1 MFVCV
6 CGLFRG
12 RGCACGACILVA
24 RDRQACANRVFVLI
38 ISGTT
43 ALICRRWRAETRN
56 VGRHVELN
64 RFDYIFVVL
73 VLLNRYLFQN
83 ETANYPGC
91 TNRMQ
96 LICEASQICFRW
108 VIKVMIALV
117 FYDRNDPSWV
127 FSTSI
132 DCQCKCARS
141 HPIHKR
147 SSCLSIKQIRKTCSA
162 LGFYYS
168 ERRAL
173 MLSAPRP
180 SIALTLNGARL
191 ESAAAHTRCEYNSM
205 HTRTRLVAVQ
215 SHSPNTNNCLL
226 LLCVCSRRRGGHGHS
241 SVFGG
246 IL

>member
-1 MFVCV
+1 MTKPSASRLRSDVVVPTDRARRKYNYYSPSKRRCMCDSSAISRKNYVGALLNQARCVCV
-6 CGLFRG
+6 CVVYFRG

-117 FYDRNDPSWV
+117 FL
-127 FSTSI
+127 
-132 DCQCKCARS
+132 RS
-141 HPIHKR
+141 
-147 SSCLSIKQIRKTCSA
+147 Q
-162 LGFYYS
+162 
-168 ERRAL
+168 
-173 MLSAPRP
+173 
-180 SIALTLNGARL
+180 
-191 ESAAAHTRCEYNSM
+191 
-205 HTRTRLVAVQ
+205 
-215 SHSPNTNNCLL
+215 
-226 LLCVCSRRRGGHGHS
+226 
-241 SVFGG
+241 
-246 IL
+246 